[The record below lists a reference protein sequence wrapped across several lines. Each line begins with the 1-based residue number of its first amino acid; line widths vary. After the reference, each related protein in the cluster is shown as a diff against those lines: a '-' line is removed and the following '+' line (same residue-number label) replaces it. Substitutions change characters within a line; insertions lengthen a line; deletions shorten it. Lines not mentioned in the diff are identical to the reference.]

1 MSPIPRFQTSP
12 PWPGPITPSAP
23 PSTSPQELPDHI
35 LLPVLQEEKAAY
47 IAEREQAKQ
56 RVSTVRNKLVRDFA
70 EREVSR
76 PPRDDPFKP
85 EELGEIGFSPEEM
98 EFEEAERAYWQASEQ
113 VDPDPNPNPD
123 FER

>member
-1 MSPIPRFQTSP
+1 M
-12 PWPGPITPSAP
+12 
-23 PSTSPQELPDHI
+23 
-35 LLPVLQEEKAAY
+35 LQEEKAAY

-70 EREVSR
+70 EREASR
-76 PPRDDPFKP
+76 PPGDDPFKP

-113 VDPDPNPNPD
+113 VDLTRTPTLTSNASLELQ
-123 FER
+123 F